1 MWVVDLNESKPEDN
15 LWKLSC
21 LNYNNNNN
29 NNNNNNKTVIVRLT
43 GDSYRTRWWLVLNFE
58 TLDSVNTYSIV
69 ISRFTYP
76 KAMYQKLSASLWCYV

>member
-21 LNYNNNNN
+21 LNCK
-29 NNNNNNKTVIVRLT
+29 NNNKTVIVRLT